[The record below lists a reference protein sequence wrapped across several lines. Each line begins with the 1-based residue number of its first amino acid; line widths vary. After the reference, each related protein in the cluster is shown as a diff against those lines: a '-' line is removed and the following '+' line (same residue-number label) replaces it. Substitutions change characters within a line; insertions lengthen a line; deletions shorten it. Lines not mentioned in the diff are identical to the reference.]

1 VDGNDLIRRTQPVP
15 PAADEPSEEVQTENR
30 LRPARFEDF
39 IGQERLKENLEVFVE
54 SAKARGEALD
64 HVLLA
69 GPPGLGKTTLAHIV
83 AAYMGSSIH
92 VSSGPAI
99 ERKGDLAGILTKLRE
114 RDVLF
119 IDEIHR
125 LNAAVEE
132 TLYPAME
139 DFSFD
144 LVTGEGAHAASIHLP
159 LKPFTLVGA
168 TTRSGMLTSPL
179 RDRFGIVFRLEFYP
193 PNELKRI
200 VLRSAGVLGVALD
213 DEAAYEIARR
223 SRGTPRIANRLL
235 RRVSDFALFKGKPGI
250 DVDLARYALDRL
262 DVDDAGLDRL
272 DRRYLDALI
281 AKFSGGPTGI
291 DTLAAALGED
301 RTTLED
307 VVEPFLLQEGFLQRT
322 PRGRVASGPAYRAL
336 GLTPR
341 AGADQGDLF

>member
-1 VDGNDLIRRTQPVP
+1 MDANDLIRRTQPP
-15 PAADEPSEEVQTENR
+15 PVAEGPTEEGVTENR
-30 LRPARFEDF
+30 LRPVTFDDF
-39 IGQERLKENLEVFVE
+39 IGQERLKENLHVFVE

-83 AAYMGSSIH
+83 ASYMGSRIH
-92 VSSGPAI
+92 VSAGPAI
-99 ERKGDLAGILTKLRE
+99 ERKGDLAGILTKLAE

-119 IDEIHR
+119 LDEIHR

-144 LVTGEGAHAASIHLP
+144 LIMGEGPHAASLHLP

-193 PNELKRI
+193 PAELMRI
-200 VLRSAGVLGVALD
+200 VLRSAGVLNVALG
-213 DEAAYEIARR
+213 DEAAFEIARR

-235 RRVSDFALFKGKPGI
+235 RRISDFAQYKGKNTI
-250 DVDLARYALDRL
+250 DVELARYALDRL
-262 DVDDAGLDRL
+262 DVNDSGLDRL
-272 DRRYLDALI
+272 DRRYLEALI
-281 AKFSGGPTGI
+281 TKFQGGPTGI

-307 VVEPFLLQEGFLQRT
+307 VVEPYLLQEGFIQRT
-322 PRGRVASGPAYRAL
+322 PRGRVAAGPAYRCL

-341 AGADQGDLF
+341 ADTDQGDLF